1 MATILIVDDVPTNR
15 TFLTTLLRQQGHRL
29 VEAADGLEG
38 LVVTRAERPDLVIT
52 DIQMPVMDGY
62 EFVRALRLDPATKR
76 LPVVFYTSALEEC
89 DAMVLAL
96 SSDVPDV
103 LMKSASP
110 EDVLEVVGRALSS
123 ALPGNGGR

>member
-1 MATILIVDDVPTNR
+1 
-15 TFLTTLLRQQGHRL
+15 
-29 VEAADGLEG
+29 
-38 LVVTRAERPDLVIT
+38 
-52 DIQMPVMDGY
+52 
-62 EFVRALRLDPATKR
+62 
-76 LPVVFYTSALEEC
+76 
-89 DAMVLAL
+89 LAL